1 MTEGRTVLLVDDDQS
16 FRRVMQYQLHEDGY
30 RVLPAADVASALQYF
45 KTETIDVVMTDVKM
59 PGASGMEL
67 LARVKAMKPEL
78 PVLMLTAHGT
88 IGAAVE
94 AMKCGACDYLT
105 KPFTREQLRI
115 ALGKT
120 LDVAALKRENRLL
133 REAMAERLS
142 FANMVAES
150 RAMQHV
156 TEIAV
161 ARGADRHHAY
171 SSKVKAAP
179 ARSSSRRRF
188 ISIASARTAR

>member
-1 MTEGRTVLLVDDDQS
+1 M
-16 FRRVMQYQLHEDGY
+16 HEDGY

-45 KTETIDVVMTDVKM
+45 KTETIDVVMTDVKDAGRERNGNP
-59 PGASGMEL
+59 PGRL
-67 LARVKAMKPEL
+67 KAMKPEL

-120 LDVAALKRENRLL
+120 LDVAALEARESPAPRGHRRAPLV
-133 REAMAERLS
+133 REHGCGIPS
-142 FANMVAES
+142 
-150 RAMQHV
+150 
-156 TEIAV
+156 
-161 ARGADRHHAY
+161 
-171 SSKVKAAP
+171 
-179 ARSSSRRRF
+179 
-188 ISIASARTAR
+188 